1 MTIFQLAEAF
11 LSIEPQTLTKLQ
23 KLCYYSDAWYL
34 AQTDDELFENHFEAW
49 VHGPVDPEWYKKY
62 RYGHGGVGHFTKI
75 EQFKGKVDPDAL
87 SIAKWFYDA
96 YGNF

>member
-49 VHGPVDPEWYKKY
+49 VHGPVDPE
-62 RYGHGGVGHFTKI
+62 
-75 EQFKGKVDPDAL
+75 
-87 SIAKWFYDA
+87 
-96 YGNF
+96 